1 MKNNSTSGIVALPPE
16 TNGKAKVKRHP
27 PVSSPDM
34 QRIQQSLD
42 LNMAEGLQ
50 RKVFID
56 VMVYFANRGR
66 ENLREMETMLKFK
79 SKLNPSCKWMWQ
91 RPRSDVKEDDC
102 LVCKHANR

>member
-16 TNGKAKVKRHP
+16 KNGKAKVKRHP

-66 ENLREMETMLKFK
+66 ENLREMEPDDYEKHTEENGLRYY
-79 SKLNPSCKWMWQ
+79 SVRDKLPN
-91 RPRSDVKEDDC
+91 
-102 LVCKHANR
+102 